1 MMVAAISATPS
12 QNNPKTP
19 HLETHHHNPT
29 RPPLL
34 PSEKDNGLSRRPKTR
49 EVTSRYMSSFSSSSS
64 SSTSSSSASRRLPS
78 PIVSRPAAIHE
89 PSAVK
94 RSQSVEQRRSVA
106 SRPTTP
112 LPDSKLSNGAG
123 ETPVAAK
130 MLWTSTRRL
139 SVSFQGESFSL
150 PISKV
155 KAAPP
160 IPHPNSNNG
169 RKPTPERRRASP
181 VRGKIDDVG
190 GDQLENSKSFEQHRW
205 PARARQLNCLTRS
218 LDCSGERSIVGA
230 PRSVIRALQQS
241 MIDEGRRVS
250 YDSRALRQSM
260 IDEGRCVSFD
270 GRLSIDLG
278 NAESE
283 KSVQV
288 GIDADSDN
296 LTASDSE
303 SVSSSS
309 NSGMQ
314 EFSGTTRPR
323 GAPRGISVPA
333 RFWQETNSRLRRL
346 QEPGSPLTT
355 NGSRSTMVASKPIQS
370 KKALSDSSQLFSP
383 RTGPVGR
390 ALSSPLRGPIR
401 LSSPSKPMVSS
412 SPSRGMLS
420 PSQVRSSLATSANS
434 QSSNVPSILSF
445 AADVRRGKMGENKIE
460 DAHMLRLLYNRHLQ
474 WRFVNARADSA
485 MSLQR
490 LTAEKNLYNAWITT
504 SKLRDSVTIRRIR
517 LLLLRQNL
525 KLTTILK
532 GQMSYLEEWTLLDR
546 DHLSSLTGAI
556 EALKASTLRLPVI
569 SGARADI
576 EDVKDAVG
584 SAVDVM
590 QAMASSICSLLSK
603 VEGTNSL
610 VTDVSSL
617 ALQEQAL
624 LTQCKDL
631 LSTIAAMQVEECSI
645 RTHLLQLRCTP
656 NRTQL

>member
-1 MMVAAISATPS
+1 M
-12 QNNPKTP
+12 
-19 HLETHHHNPT
+19 
-29 RPPLL
+29 
-34 PSEKDNGLSRRPKTR
+34 
-49 EVTSRYMSSFSSSSS
+49 
-64 SSTSSSSASRRLPS
+64 
-78 PIVSRPAAIHE
+78 
-89 PSAVK
+89 
-94 RSQSVEQRRSVA
+94 
-106 SRPTTP
+106 
-112 LPDSKLSNGAG
+112 
-123 ETPVAAK
+123 
-130 MLWTSTRRL
+130 
-139 SVSFQGESFSL
+139 SFQGESFSL

-160 IPHPNSNNG
+160 TPHPNSNNG

-250 YDSRALRQSM
+250 YDSRALRQTM

-370 KKALSDSSQLFSP
+370 RKALSDSSQLFSP

-401 LSSPSKPMVSS
+401 PSSPSKPMVSS

-420 PSQVRSSLATSANS
+420 PSQVRSSVATSANS